1 MNYEE
6 IKEQGQQKID
16 ETLKKYGV
24 FFAFSNKQFQE
35 SKTPLQE
42 GDQYCRIMGGGFVAL
57 SKRKQLFEELEEL
70 TKWEAQEIKNN
81 NQEEAHILY
90 ELYNHECFY
99 MCDPSGSFDSL
110 PMYTEAQIYA
120 VYRKN
125 REEANKYS

>member
-70 TKWEAQEIKNN
+70 TKWEAKIIEENN
-81 NQEEAHILY
+81 LQEAHILY

-110 PMYTEAQIYA
+110 PMYSTLSSVEPSSTMM
-120 VYRKN
+120 N
-125 REEANKYS
+125 

>member
-70 TKWEAQEIKNN
+70 TKWEAKIIEENN
-81 NQEEAHILY
+81 LQEAHILY

-110 PMYTEAQIYA
+110 PMYSKDQIYA

>member
-42 GDQYCRIMGGGFVAL
+42 GDQYCKIMGGGFVAL

-70 TKWEAQEIKNN
+70 TKWEAKIIEENN
-81 NQEEAHILY
+81 LQEAHILY

-110 PMYTEAQIYA
+110 PMYSKAQIYA